1 MTGTFNAEMMIIA
14 RQARGFSQTR
24 LAKELH
30 VSQSTISKIEAGY
43 TVPDISFAEKLAHT
57 LNFLPSFFMREGR
70 LRPAPA
76 NYHRKRQ
83 KLSASDWEQILAR
96 SEVFRMCVEIMLRS
110 VELVPTRPAP
120 PAIDA
125 DRYDGRMDRV
135 ADAVRQAWL
144 LPRGPV
150 TDVTALIED
159 AGILIIPFDFG
170 TELIDAFCQHAVDGL
185 PPLIFLNT
193 RIKGKDRIRFSLL
206 HELCHL
212 VAHRVSNPEME
223 HEANQFAAAFL
234 MPETDIRHALY
245 GMSME
250 KLMVLKLHWKAS
262 MQAILYRARDLHRL
276 TERGYR
282 YYQITLSKR
291 GWRSKEP
298 VEIEGT
304 IENPRLLKRLV
315 ATHLGELGYSQT
327 DMSELFGI
335 VPADLTQIVV
345 PDRPRLKLVT

>member
-1 MTGTFNAEMMIIA
+1 
-14 RQARGFSQTR
+14 
-24 LAKELH
+24 
-30 VSQSTISKIEAGY
+30 
-43 TVPDISFAEKLAHT
+43 
-57 LNFLPSFFMREGR
+57 LPSFFLRDGR
-70 LRPAPA
+70 LRSAPE

-83 KLSASDWEQILAR
+83 KLGVMDWEQILAR
-96 SEVFRMCVEIMLRS
+96 SEIYRLCTEKMLRS
-110 VELVPTRPAP
+110 VELIPSRSPP
-120 PAIDA
+120 PAIDV

-193 RIKGKDRIRFSLL
+193 RIKNKDRIRFSLL
-206 HELCHL
+206 HELCHIIC
-212 VAHRVSNPEME
+212 HRVPHPQME
-223 HEANQFAAAFL
+223 NEANQFAAAFL
-234 MPETDIRHALY
+234 MPEADIRHALY

-262 MQAILYRARDLHRL
+262 MQAILFRARDLHRL
-276 TERGYR
+276 TDRGYR

-291 GWRSKEP
+291 GWRSNEP
-298 VEIEGT
+298 VVIEGA
-304 IENPRLLKRLV
+304 IENPRLLKKLV
-315 ATHLGELGYSQT
+315 ASHLGELGYSPQ
-327 DMSELFGI
+327 DLSELFGI
-335 VPADLTQIVV
+335 VPQEMAEIAT
-345 PDRPRLKLVT
+345 PDRPKLRLVT